1 MQNREEIPILILMF
15 FPRKVPVLLR
25 IVISRGKKK
34 KKKKKLLLFVFLI
47 DNKSGLV
54 SDKSNSTILINTS
67 SFYQIA
73 GLNVLFQS
81 LLF

>member
-1 MQNREEIPILILMF
+1 MF
-15 FPRKVPVLLR
+15 SYKFGPYFKTPFYNNA
-25 IVISRGKKK
+25 SGE
-34 KKKKKLLLFVFLI
+34 LLLFVLLI